1 MPKDVLKKRVQ
12 VSIAVPGEAEEGE
25 TAGYVAVE
33 RGRERAMDTSSQRK
47 GELQGKA
54 GWVQQ

>member
-12 VSIAVPGEAEEGE
+12 VSVAVPGEAEEGE
-25 TAGYVAVE
+25 TGGYVAVE
-33 RGRERAMDTSSQRK
+33 RGRGQAMDTSSHRE
-47 GELQGKA
+47 GELQEKA